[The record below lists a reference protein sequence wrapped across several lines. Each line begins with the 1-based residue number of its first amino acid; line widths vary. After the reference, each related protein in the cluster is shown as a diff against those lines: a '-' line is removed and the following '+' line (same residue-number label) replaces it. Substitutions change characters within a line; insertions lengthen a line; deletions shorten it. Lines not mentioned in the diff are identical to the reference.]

1 MQFLLSYSPELQS
14 QVWILK
20 TWHWSIAK
28 SSLILFILGP
38 FFPFLFLAWE
48 NSRHD
53 TFFMTP
59 PLVSLQN
66 EDSGTSV
73 EIPYWWHVT
82 YAQVWVV
89 LLVSWF
95 EFPMLHNQSEA
106 LPRRSSSAHTC
117 FSEFILWRNEWW
129 KHEMSAVFSG
139 CFFYFFLMIWH
150 DFIPSIIAFWWCCKG
165 TAWQLLSIQTIGTFL
180 GTVLKR

>member
-1 MQFLLSYSPELQS
+1 MQFLLSSSPELQS

-28 SSLILFILGP
+28 SSLILFILGR

-48 NSRHD
+48 NSQHD

-95 EFPMLHNQSEA
+95 EFPMLHNHSEV
-106 LPRRSSSAHTC
+106 LPRRSSGAHTC
-117 FSEFILWRNEWW
+117 FSEFICG
-129 KHEMSAVFSG
+129 EMSGGNTKCLLFSQVVS
-139 CFFYFFLMIWH
+139 FISSSWFDMILY
-150 DFIPSIIAFWWCCKG
+150 
-165 TAWQLLSIQTIGTFL
+165 LL
-180 GTVLKR
+180 

>member
-28 SSLILFILGP
+28 LSLILFILGP

-48 NSRHD
+48 NSQHD

-106 LPRRSSSAHTC
+106 LPRRSSGAHTC
-117 FSEFILWRNEWW
+117 FSEFIFVEKWVVETRN
-129 KHEMSAVFSG
+129 VC
-139 CFFYFFLMIWH
+139 CFLRLFLLFLPHDLTWFY
-150 DFIPSIIAFWWCCKG
+150 
-165 TAWQLLSIQTIGTFL
+165 TFYNCIL
-180 GTVLKR
+180 VVL